1 MTRRVLIALF
11 LLALVATACGGSA
24 HSDVTA
30 VRDPDSVLAGADL
43 YAANCASCHGAA
55 LEGGAATQLVSKELG
70 HPDSDFV
77 EWINNGKGGMP
88 AVAQDAGLTTDEV
101 QAIVDFVRSVQAA
114 ALEE

>member
-1 MTRRVLIALF
+1 MTRRVSIVLVA
-11 LLALVATACGGSA
+11 LALAAAACGGSA

-30 VRDPDSVLAGADL
+30 VRDPESVLAGADL
-43 YAANCASCHGAA
+43 YAANCAQCHGAA
-55 LEGGAATQLVSKELG
+55 LEGGSATQLVSKELG

-77 EWINNGKGGMP
+77 EWINNGKGNMP
-88 AVAQDAGLTTDEV
+88 AFPDLTGDEV